1 MYVSGFFDADMKLNV
16 QRRKLPHWTQ
26 EKVIYFVT
34 FRLSDSLPVQKLEA
48 LNEEKTRWLATNPLP
63 HNDRQIK
70 EYHRNFSRRIHD
82 WLDAGYGSCL
92 LARPEIRR
100 IKDGALNFFDGK
112 RYALG
117 EYIVMPNHVHVL
129 VEPLGNHKLGE
140 ILHSWKSYSAKEINK
155 IIGSHGSV
163 WHRESFDRIM
173 RSPAHLTRIEE
184 YIRDNPKSLP
194 ICKRPKRE

>member
-1 MYVSGFFDADMKLNV
+1 MKLNI

-26 EKVIYFVT
+26 ENVIYFVT
-34 FRLSDSLPVQKLEA
+34 FRLFDSLPVHKLEA
-48 LNEEKTRWLATNPLP
+48 LNDEKSRWLAANPPP
-63 HNDRQIK
+63 HNERQTK
-70 EYHRNFSRRIHD
+70 EYHRTFSSRIHE

-92 LARPEIRR
+92 LARPEICRVVDR
-100 IKDGALNFFDGK
+100 ALNFFNGQ

-117 EYIVMPNHVHVL
+117 GYIVMPNHVHVL
-129 VEPLGNHKLGE
+129 LEPLSNHQLSE

-163 WHRESFDRIM
+163 WHRESFDHIV
-173 RSPAHLTRIEE
+173 RSPTHLTRIEE

-194 ICKRPKRE
+194 IAKRPKRE

>member
-1 MYVSGFFDADMKLNV
+1 MNVPGFFDPDMKLNV

-48 LNEEKTRWLATNPLP
+48 LNEEKARWLAANPLP
-63 HNDRQIK
+63 HSDRQIK
-70 EYHRNFSRRIHD
+70 EYHRNFSRRIHE

-92 LARPEIRR
+92 LARPEICRVV
-100 IKDGALNFFDGK
+100 DDALNFFNGQ

-129 VEPLGNHKLGE
+129 LEPLGHHQLSE

-155 IIGSHGSV
+155 VIGSHGSV
-163 WHRESFDRIM
+163 WHRESFDHIV

-194 ICKRPKRE
+194 IGKRAQRE

>member
-1 MYVSGFFDADMKLNV
+1 MPGFFDPDMKLNV

-34 FRLSDSLPVQKLEA
+34 FRLSDSLPVHKLEA
-48 LNEEKTRWLATNPLP
+48 LSEEKTRWQAANPLP
-63 HNDRQIK
+63 YNDRQIK
-70 EYHRNFSRRIHD
+70 EYYRNFFTRIHE

-92 LARPEIRR
+92 LARPEICRVV
-100 IKDGALNFFDGK
+100 DDALNFFNGQ

-129 VEPLGNHKLGE
+129 LEPLGDHQLSE

-163 WHRESFDRIM
+163 WHRESFDRIV

-194 ICKRPKRE
+194 IGKRPQR

>member
-100 IKDGALNFFDGK
+100 IIDGALNFFDGK
-112 RYALG
+112 RYAELDIAAAVQSKEHTRPACKFDDLKLCASIGTYPRKLSWPIAGFESLWLG
-117 EYIVMPNHVHVL
+117 
-129 VEPLGNHKLGE
+129 
-140 ILHSWKSYSAKEINK
+140 
-155 IIGSHGSV
+155 
-163 WHRESFDRIM
+163 R
-173 RSPAHLTRIEE
+173 LTRGTRMLRYCGIGQ
-184 YIRDNPKSLP
+184 SAH
-194 ICKRPKRE
+194 KRRPTAEMVP

>member
-1 MYVSGFFDADMKLNV
+1 VSGFFDPDMKLNV

-34 FRLSDSLPVQKLEA
+34 FRLSDSLPVQKLQA
-48 LNEEKTRWLATNPLP
+48 FNEEKTRWLAANPLP
-63 HNDRQIK
+63 HDDRQIK
-70 EYHRNFSRRIHD
+70 EYHRNFSRRIHE

-92 LARPEIRR
+92 LARPEICRVV
-100 IKDGALNFFDGK
+100 DDALSFFNGQ

-129 VEPLGNHKLGE
+129 LEPLGDHQLSE

-155 IIGSHGSV
+155 IIGSRGSV
-163 WHRESFDRIM
+163 WHRESFDHIV
-173 RSPAHLTRIEE
+173 RSPGHLTRIEE

-194 ICKRPKRE
+194 IGKRAKRE

>member
-1 MYVSGFFDADMKLNV
+1 MNVSGFFDTDMKLNI

-48 LNEEKTRWLATNPLP
+48 LNEEKTRWLAANPLP
-63 HNDRQIK
+63 HNDKQIK
-70 EYHRNFSRRIHD
+70 EYHRNFSRRIHE

-92 LARPEIRR
+92 LARPEIPR
-100 IKDGALNFFDGK
+100 IIDGALNFFDGK

-129 VEPLGNHKLGE
+129 VEPLGNHKLSE

-163 WHRESFDRIM
+163 WHRESFDRIV

-194 ICKRPKRE
+194 IGKRPKRE